1 MGAVAALRAPD
12 ANRRANGIARMF
24 ALSLVEREI
33 LAAEDARRAAT
44 RRRSSGAS
52 AFTNR
57 TRPVLAQNSPGALP
71 ALAAVACERAI
82 RVSDAWHALCSP
94 TLRIRRAHG
103 GNRREKGRTTMAN
116 AIDLHVG
123 KRLRRRRRLL
133 GLTQQQLAESIG
145 IRFQQIQKYECGANR
160 VTASR
165 LYELAVALNVPVNYF
180 FEGLQQVASP
190 ANPGAPANDRDLI
203 AADVLSQKET
213 LELIRAYYKLGERP
227 RRRLLDL
234 AKALQDEST
243 DAA

>member
-1 MGAVAALRAPD
+1 
-12 ANRRANGIARMF
+12 
-24 ALSLVEREI
+24 
-33 LAAEDARRAAT
+33 
-44 RRRSSGAS
+44 
-52 AFTNR
+52 
-57 TRPVLAQNSPGALP
+57 
-71 ALAAVACERAI
+71 
-82 RVSDAWHALCSP
+82 
-94 TLRIRRAHG
+94 
-103 GNRREKGRTTMAN
+103 MAN

-180 FEGLQQVASP
+180 FEGLQQVAAP
-190 ANPGAPANDRDLI
+190 AAAGAPGAPANDRDLI

>member
-1 MGAVAALRAPD
+1 
-12 ANRRANGIARMF
+12 
-24 ALSLVEREI
+24 
-33 LAAEDARRAAT
+33 
-44 RRRSSGAS
+44 
-52 AFTNR
+52 
-57 TRPVLAQNSPGALP
+57 
-71 ALAAVACERAI
+71 
-82 RVSDAWHALCSP
+82 
-94 TLRIRRAHG
+94 
-103 GNRREKGRTTMAN
+103 MAN

-180 FEGLQQVASP
+180 FEGLQAVAP
-190 ANPGAPANDRDLI
+190 AQPGAPANDRDLI

-234 AKALQDEST
+234 AKALQDET
-243 DAA
+243 DQVA

>member
-1 MGAVAALRAPD
+1 
-12 ANRRANGIARMF
+12 
-24 ALSLVEREI
+24 
-33 LAAEDARRAAT
+33 
-44 RRRSSGAS
+44 
-52 AFTNR
+52 
-57 TRPVLAQNSPGALP
+57 
-71 ALAAVACERAI
+71 
-82 RVSDAWHALCSP
+82 
-94 TLRIRRAHG
+94 
-103 GNRREKGRTTMAN
+103 MAN

-180 FEGLQQVASP
+180 FEGLQAA
-190 ANPGAPANDRDLI
+190 ANTTPTAPGAPANDRDLI

>member
-1 MGAVAALRAPD
+1 MGEPPRLRAL
-12 ANRRANGIARMF
+12 N
-24 ALSLVEREI
+24 
-33 LAAEDARRAAT
+33 
-44 RRRSSGAS
+44 
-52 AFTNR
+52 
-57 TRPVLAQNSPGALP
+57 
-71 ALAAVACERAI
+71 
-82 RVSDAWHALCSP
+82 
-94 TLRIRRAHG
+94 
-103 GNRREKGRTTMAN
+103 MAN

-180 FEGLQQVASP
+180 FEGLQAAAP
-190 ANPGAPANDRDLI
+190 ATPGAPGAPANDRDLI